1 MVSLDRLIDDL
12 WGTEPPPAATGSL
25 QAYIAN
31 LRRILEPCRA
41 PRTPPQVLVSRPP
54 GYRLDVPADRLDA
67 TRFANDL
74 RTAGQALAERHPDQA
89 CRALEA
95 ALAGWRGEPYADL
108 ASWPFIEAE
117 VARLRAQFETA
128 QELYAEALLAAGR
141 AREAVGFLEPVVA
154 ESSLREHPQELLALA
169 LYRSGR
175 QGRALSEVL
184 WGLWANRF
192 LRAEYRD
199 ADDLAEQLRR
209 LADRTGFVPLQIS
222 ARHASGVLAFQR
234 GHFTDAVRI
243 LAAAAELGAGY
254 MAMAQQ
260 GCGAP
265 AAEVRELRDTALRI
279 AERVGWPDVR
289 AYALFGAAQLAVLQD
304 RPAEAGRFA
313 DEAIGVCR
321 RYGLRLWQALCE
333 AFAGWASSRAGG
345 SGAEQIR
352 AALTELDGMHNRM
365 LRTVVL
371 GLEAEARLAAGES
384 RRPGRR

>member
-1 MVSLDRLIDDL
+1 M
-12 WGTEPPPAATGSL
+12 
-25 QAYIAN
+25 
-31 LRRILEPCRA
+31 
-41 PRTPPQVLVSRPP
+41 
-54 GYRLDVPADRLDA
+54 PADRLDA

-154 ESSLREHPQELLALA
+154 ESSLREHPRELLALA

-254 MAMAQQ
+254 
-260 GCGAP
+260 
-265 AAEVRELRDTALRI
+265 
-279 AERVGWPDVR
+279 
-289 AYALFGAAQLAVLQD
+289 
-304 RPAEAGRFA
+304 
-313 DEAIGVCR
+313 
-321 RYGLRLWQALCE
+321 
-333 AFAGWASSRAGG
+333 
-345 SGAEQIR
+345 
-352 AALTELDGMHNRM
+352 
-365 LRTVVL
+365 
-371 GLEAEARLAAGES
+371 S
-384 RRPGRR
+384 RR